1 MPVFLLPNTEN
12 PSPTPSHSCSSP
24 FLPPV
29 QKPLPSPPGL
39 LHLIILLLHLIHLL
53 LIILLLLTLLP
64 PPTILLLFIM
74 PLHLIMLSLRIIYF
88 LSSSLSQPLVTH
100 SMKSPRTGSQTGEQL
115 SRNFST
121 CLLPLRD
128 IYHLIRIEN
137 KSKQKCSQRI
147 YNCIVLHCVVL
158 YNYLIK

>member
-12 PSPTPSHSCSSP
+12 PSSTPSHSCSSP

-29 QKPLPSPPGL
+29 QKPLPSLPGL
-39 LHLIILLLHLIHLL
+39 LLLIILLIFIIHLL
-53 LIILLLLTLLP
+53 LIIPPLP
-64 PPTILLLFIM
+64 KILL
-74 PLHLIMLSLRIIYF
+74 LRIIYF

-147 YNCIVLHCVVL
+147 YNCIVFHCVVL
-158 YNYLIK
+158 YNYLITHTIL